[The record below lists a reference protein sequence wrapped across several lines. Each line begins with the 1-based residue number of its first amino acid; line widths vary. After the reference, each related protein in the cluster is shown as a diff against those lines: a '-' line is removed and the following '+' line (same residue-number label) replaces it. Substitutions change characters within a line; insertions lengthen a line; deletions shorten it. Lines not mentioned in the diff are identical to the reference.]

1 MRPFFWLAF
10 PDRESNGRVN
20 LDRQGNV
27 SIRRV
32 DILAEGRFVRLGA
45 LGSSKGFE
53 RSLGTR
59 AKEAG
64 RGMTLSGWDNGDAS
78 VKCTC

>member
-27 SIRRV
+27 SIRWV
-32 DILAEGRFVRLGA
+32 DILAEGRFVPLWA
-45 LGSSKGFE
+45 LGSS
-53 RSLGTR
+53 
-59 AKEAG
+59 
-64 RGMTLSGWDNGDAS
+64 D
-78 VKCTC
+78 